1 MEKDYNYVYIT
12 THIITK
18 KQYVGSHSTY
28 NIDDNYLGSGRYFLR
43 AIKKEGKEKFKRE
56 ILEECSNIL
65 EARELE
71 GFYIE
76 KYNTLYPNGYNLS
89 PKGGIGFK
97 GATHSILT
105 KEKQSIWQKGKTF
118 IELYGE
124 EKAMKMKEK
133 QRQKKIGTTTKRK
146 GKGHKQELIEIYGEI
161 DGILRYE
168 EFVKKQR
175 EQKLGKKQS
184 IETIEKRMKSLGD
197 PWNKGKT
204 YTNHPRTK
212 EQIDYMSSQMK
223 LSFYTRLDLNKLI
236 MIKESYHKN
245 ESYSEMTK
253 KTGYA
258 INKLKRIIK
267 EKLWEIS
274 ANSL

>member
-12 THIITK
+12 SHIITN
-18 KQYVGSHSTY
+18 KQYVGSHSTF

-43 AIKKEGKEKFKRE
+43 AVKKEGKENFKRE
-56 ILEECSNIL
+56 ILQECSNIL

-76 KYNTLYPNGYNLS
+76 KYDTLYPNGYNLS

-97 GATHSILT
+97 GANHSDLT

-118 IELYGE
+118 VELYGE
-124 EKAMKMKEK
+124 EKANVMKEK
-133 QRQKKIGTTTKRK
+133 QRQKKLGTTTKRK
-146 GKGHKQELIEIYGEI
+146 GKGHKQELIELYGET

-168 EFVKKQR
+168 EFIKKQR
-175 EQKLGKKQS
+175 EPKLGKKQS
-184 IETIEKRMKSLGD
+184 IETIEKRMKSLGE

-204 YTNHPRTK
+204 YTNHSRTK
-212 EQIDYMSSQMK
+212 EQIEFMTSQMK
-223 LSFYTRLDLNKLI
+223 LSFYKKIDLNKI
-236 MIKESYHKN
+236 KMIEELYNSN
-245 ESYSEMTK
+245 ESYSEMTR

-258 INKLKRIIK
+258 LNKLKRIIK
-267 EKLWEIS
+267 EKLWES
-274 ANSL
+274 ASSL